1 MILSPSIVDVPC
13 KSDDSEKDHR
23 SFANVLDSSCADIEH
38 IAEVQQSTQQLGSI
52 QQGVDKHFYSNGS
65 FNLVQL
71 MLYVLHQTGPAH
83 VFLST
88 YSIAEDS
95 ISTLRRYV
103 DCGNILSIRF
113 LIDNRVRSISPK
125 PFAHLVTSFPD
136 NFRCTSLHAKVALV
150 SNDKW
155 HVSIVGSQNATH
167 NPKLERGIIHTSS
180 SIWNFD
186 NRILNEA
193 FERGTT

>member
-1 MILSPSIVDVPC
+1 MILHPSSVILPSQSDVP
-13 KSDDSEKDHR
+13 DVDHR
-23 SFANVLDSSCADIEH
+23 SLVNVLDRSETDIEV
-38 IAEVQQSTQQLGSI
+38 IADVLERTSQLGSVK
-52 QQGVDKHFYSNGS
+52 QGVDKHFYSNGA

-71 MLYVLHQTGPAH
+71 MLYVLRQTGPAH

-103 DCGNILSIRF
+103 DDGTILSIRF

-125 PFAHLVTSFPD
+125 PFAHLITSFPD
-136 NFRCTSLHAKVALV
+136 SYRCTSLHAKVALI
-150 SNDKW
+150 SNEGW

-167 NPKLERGIIHTSS
+167 NPKLERGIIHTSED
-180 SIWNFD
+180 IWRFD
-186 NRILNEA
+186 NNIMYEQ
-193 FERGTT
+193 FDKGEK

>member
-38 IAEVQQSTQQLGSI
+38 IAEVLQSTQQLGSI

-125 PFAHLVTSFPD
+125 PFAHLVSSFPD
-136 NFRCTSLHAKVALV
+136 NFRCTSLHAKVALI

-167 NPKLERGIIHTSS
+167 NPKLERGIIHTSFN
-180 SIWNFD
+180 IWNV
-186 NRILNEA
+186 R
-193 FERGTT
+193 

>member
-38 IAEVQQSTQQLGSI
+38 IAEVLQSTQQLGSI

-136 NFRCTSLHAKVALV
+136 SYRCTSLHAKVALI

-180 SIWNFD
+180 DIWNFD